1 MTFTRSFAILAL
13 AFSLFTT
20 AAQAGE
26 PSCPGG
32 YSNQFRLN
40 GQVQN
45 PDRFRFIDLQY
56 RPSAQLIVSYFSGAS
71 GLVTK
76 TYIGV
81 PLIDLLNDAVIITDP
96 SQKNDILRK
105 YVVVRATD
113 CYEVIIAVA
122 ELLSTFG
129 HQQVLVAFETGDG
142 QPLDATE
149 GMARLVVP
157 GDKAGGRFVSNITTI
172 TVRSA
177 P

>member
-20 AAQAGE
+20 PAQAGE
-26 PSCPGG
+26 PACPGG

-113 CYEVIIAVA
+113 CYEVIVAVA
-122 ELLSTFG
+122 ELLSSFG